1 VTESSAP
8 QGFPA
13 PGPELP
19 LPVFATAATG
29 LPPHYYSD
37 PLVTAPGLRLTGW
50 WMRLRMT
57 LRQIWRPLLI
67 IATLAA
73 VPSTVL
79 GLYQASQSLN
89 GVMSIRPGY
98 TLVAGSLLSLV
109 LGFVADAIGLGAST
123 WLVVRRAVGQP
134 AGLGGAL
141 SHGLRRAAPML
152 GWQLLYYAGGALG
165 LVLLFGLSQCI
176 GVAGILLALPVALI
190 GALTFSVFGALIQTI
205 VAVRGSDSPIRMSW
219 GLVSANFGVASG
231 RILLTFLIGVAPS
244 VVIVGAATIATEV
257 THPGFAGSMSVAL
270 LTGAANVWSGM
281 ILPVGLLLTYAELR
295 ARAMPMLASDILDAM
310 EPRPV
315 DWATRDWSTWSQ
327 TRPPLPS
334 RSPAP
339 GE

>member
-1 VTESSAP
+1 MTESSAP

-19 LPVFATAATG
+19 LPVFATAAAG

-37 PLVTAPGLRLTGW
+37 PLVTAPGLGFTGW

-57 LRQIWRPLLI
+57 LRQVGRPLLI
-67 IATLAA
+67 IAGLAA
-73 VPSTVL
+73 VPSIVL
-79 GLYQASQSLN
+79 GFYQATQSARS
-89 GVMSIRPGY
+89 GVSIEPGHV
-98 TLVAGSLLSLV
+98 LVGGALLSLV
-109 LGFVADAIGLGAST
+109 LSFVAGAIGLGAST

-141 SHGLRRAAPML
+141 SHGLRRAAPIL
-152 GWQLLYYAGGALG
+152 GWQLLYYGGGTLG

-176 GVAGILLALPVALI
+176 GAVGVLLALPVAMI
-190 GALTFSVFGALIQTI
+190 GALAFLVFGALIQTI
-205 VAVRGSDSPIRMSW
+205 VAVRGSDNPIRMSW

-231 RILLTFLIGVAPS
+231 RILLTLLIGAGPS
-244 VVIVGAATIATEV
+244 VVIVGAATIATELV
-257 THPGFAGSMSVAL
+257 HAGFAGSVSVAL
-270 LTGAANVWSGM
+270 LTAAANVWKGM

-310 EPRPV
+310 EPRPL
-315 DWATRDWSTWSQ
+315 DWATRDWSTWSE

-334 RSPAP
+334 RSPSS

>member
-19 LPVFATAATG
+19 LPVFAAAAAG

-57 LRQIWRPLLI
+57 LRQVGRPLLI
-67 IATLAA
+67 IAGLAA
-73 VPSTVL
+73 VPSVVL
-79 GLYQASQSLN
+79 SFYQATQSPHS
-89 GVMSIRPGY
+89 GVSIAPGRVLLGGALMSVV
-98 TLVAGSLLSLV
+98 LSFVAG
-109 LGFVADAIGLGAST
+109 AIGLGAST
-123 WLVVRRAVGQP
+123 WLVVRRAAGQP

-152 GWQLLYYAGGALG
+152 GWEFLYYAGGTLG
-165 LVLLFGLSQCI
+165 VMLLFGLSQCI
-176 GVAGILLALPVALI
+176 GAVGVLLALPVALI
-190 GALTFSVFGALIQTI
+190 GFLAFMVFGALIQTI
-205 VAVRGSDSPIRMSW
+205 VAVRGSDNPIRMSW

-231 RILLTFLIGVAPS
+231 RILLTFLIGAAPS
-244 VVIVGAATIATEV
+244 VVIVAVGTITTELA
-257 THPGFAGSMSVAL
+257 HAGFAGTVAVTL
-270 LTGAANVWSGM
+270 LAAASNVWKGM
-281 ILPVGLLLTYAELR
+281 ILPVGMLLTYAELR

-310 EPRPV
+310 EPRPL